1 MRKDMELFSQL
12 VNWDNTQ
19 LKKVN
24 AKNFICGFCGDKVS
38 SDMGFRIGENP
49 DGSRILDGKGIFIC
63 PSCKAPTFF
72 EPFYDRQHPGQKIGE
87 SIKNLEDKSIATLY
101 DEARNSFAAGAY
113 TGVVLLSR
121 KMLMNLSVVFGA
133 EEGNS
138 FVYYVNF
145 LEENHYIP
153 KSTRAW
159 VDSIRSQGNEATHRI
174 DLKTK
179 EEAQMI
185 LKFIEMLLKIHF
197 EYPQYIV
204 PLAES
209 E

>member
-1 MRKDMELFSQL
+1 MRKDLELFGKFL
-12 VNWDNTQ
+12 NWDEMQ
-19 LKKVN
+19 LHRVN
-24 AKNFICGFCGDKVS
+24 PKNFVCGFCGDKVS
-38 SDMGFRIGENP
+38 SDMGYKIGEHG
-49 DGSRILDGKGIFIC
+49 DGSGTIVGKGIFIC

-72 EPFYDRQHPGQKIGE
+72 EPVYDNQHPGKKIGE
-87 SIKNLEDKSIATLY
+87 TITNLQDQNIATLY
-101 DEARNSFAAGAY
+101 DEARNSFSVGAY

-133 EEGNS
+133 EEGKS

-145 LEENHYIP
+145 LEDNHYIP
-153 KSTRAW
+153 KSTRTW
-159 VDSIRSQGNEATHRI
+159 VDSIRSQGNEATHKI
-174 DLKTK
+174 DLKSE

-185 LKFIEMLLKIHF
+185 LKFVEMLLKIHF

-204 PLAES
+204 PPTDS